1 MDKIMIENLKLPTP
15 FAGDPL
21 TEVIADCVREI
32 LAAAVKAEAR
42 QWISERAHLLD
53 GHGRRLVVANGYLPE
68 RQVMTGI
75 GPVSIKQPRVEDRR
89 PADQRE
95 KLDRKIL
102 PPYLRRTNSID
113 EAIPWMYLYGIST
126 NDMGDALKALLGPAI
141 EHLSPGT
148 VSRLVSQ
155 WQVQYAR
162 WNQRSLADKRY
173 VYIWADGVYFNI
185 RMGDDDSACI
195 LVVLG
200 ATAEGKKEIL
210 AIADGYRE
218 SRQSWQ
224 ALLLDLKS
232 RGLEVP
238 KLAIGDGAMGFWAA
252 VEAAYPSTKDQRC
265 WVHKTRNVLSHFP
278 KNLQGQVKDKIHQI
292 WMAESREDAGKA
304 FDLFVQT
311 YQAKY
316 PKAVECL
323 VKDREAML
331 RFYDFPAEHW
341 VHIRTTNPIESIF
354 STVRLR
360 HDKTR
365 NNGSRKACLA
375 MVFKLCQSAQKGFQR
390 LNGSELIA
398 DVLAGIQFENG
409 VKKQAA

>member
-1 MDKIMIENLKLPTP
+1 
-15 FAGDPL
+15 
-21 TEVIADCVREI
+21 
-32 LAAAVKAEAR
+32 
-42 QWISERAHLLD
+42 
-53 GHGRRLVVANGYLPE
+53 
-68 RQVMTGI
+68 
-75 GPVSIKQPRVEDRR
+75 
-89 PADQRE
+89 
-95 KLDRKIL
+95 
-102 PPYLRRTNSID
+102 
-113 EAIPWMYLYGIST
+113 
-126 NDMGDALKALLGPAI
+126 
-141 EHLSPGT
+141 
-148 VSRLVSQ
+148 
-155 WQVQYAR
+155 
-162 WNQRSLADKRY
+162 
-173 VYIWADGVYFNI
+173 
-185 RMGDDDSACI
+185 
-195 LVVLG
+195 
-200 ATAEGKKEIL
+200 
-210 AIADGYRE
+210 
-218 SRQSWQ
+218 
-224 ALLLDLKS
+224 
-232 RGLEVP
+232 
-238 KLAIGDGAMGFWAA
+238 MGFWAA
-252 VEAAYPSTKDQRC
+252 VEEAYPSTKDQRC

-278 KNLQGQVKDKIHQI
+278 NNLQGQVKDKIHQI